1 MRQLVTLFFSSFFFI
16 SNAQLFDG
24 VETLLSAKEDSE
36 KLIKGYTGP
45 LVKSFIYGLNS
56 GWSTSA
62 KTHSKLGFD
71 LTAGF
76 SSSIAPDQELSF
88 LPGSLELV
96 DFSGQELPTIFS
108 NKSSVPL
115 DITIPGSGVT
125 GDLTSRV
132 NFPGG
137 IGSDIPFKGIP
148 IPNLQLGVGTIKNTD
163 LIIRGIPKQKFQGS
177 EISMFGLG
185 IKHDLTQYFG
195 LIGKLPF
202 NLSVL
207 LAQSSVNASYN
218 LDSGTLTQGNF
229 IDLNIK
235 TQTLQLLGSL
245 DFPVVSAFG
254 AIGITR
260 GSADLNLLGDYE
272 IEYTQVVSEGIE
284 IPFSTTLTD
293 PLSLDYN
300 AGSFLATIGARL
312 NLAFFKIYG
321 QYSFQE
327 YNTFTLGTS
336 FSFR

>member
-1 MRQLVTLFFSSFFFI
+1 MKQIFTFFFI
-16 SNAQLFDG
+16 SMFFSANAQLFDG
-24 VETLLSAKEDSE
+24 VETLLSAKDDSE
-36 KLIKGYTGP
+36 KLIKGYTSP

-62 KTHSKLGFD
+62 KTHAKLGFD
-71 LTAGF
+71 LTVGL
-76 SSSIAPDQELSF
+76 SGSIAPESELSF
-88 LPGSLELV
+88 LPNNLDLV

-115 DITIPGSGVT
+115 DITIPSTAVS
-125 GDLTSRV
+125 GDLSTRV

-137 IGSDIPFKGIP
+137 IGSDIPFNGIP
-148 IPNLQLGVGTIKNTD
+148 MPNLQVGIGTIKNTD
-163 LIIRGIPKQKFQGS
+163 IIFRGVPKQEFQGS
-177 EISMFGLG
+177 EIGLFGIG

-207 LAQSSVNASYN
+207 LAQNSVNASYSFDSEIVSSN
-218 LDSGTLTQGNF
+218 YLDME
-229 IDLNIK
+229 IK
-235 TQTLQLLGSL
+235 AQTFQILGSL
-245 DFPVVSAFG
+245 DFPVISAFG

-260 GSADLNLLGDYE
+260 GDASFDLLGNYE
-272 IEYTQVVSEGIE
+272 LSYTETLPNGFE
-284 IPFSTTLTD
+284 IPFNTVLSN
-293 PLSLDYN
+293 PLSLDYSTS
-300 AGSFLATIGARL
+300 SFLATIGARL

-321 QYSFQE
+321 QYSLQE